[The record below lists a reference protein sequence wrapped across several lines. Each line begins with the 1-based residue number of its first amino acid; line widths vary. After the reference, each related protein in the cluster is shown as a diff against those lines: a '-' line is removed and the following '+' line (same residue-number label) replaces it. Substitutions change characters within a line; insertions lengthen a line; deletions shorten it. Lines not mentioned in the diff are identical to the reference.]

1 MARYYFDIHNGS
13 GPVTD
18 SEGLEVESGARVE
31 SEVARILTDIARDEF
46 AAVADGEVAVEVRNE
61 AGTVVF
67 CGSLTF
73 HAKWTGMGQ

>member
-18 SEGLEVESGARVE
+18 SDGLEMESAARIE
-31 SEVARILTDIARDEF
+31 SEVARILTGIARDEF
-46 AAVADGEVAVEVRNE
+46 AAAVDGEVAVEVRNE

-67 CGSLTF
+67 YGSLTF
-73 HAKWTGMGQ
+73 QAKWTGVGG